1 MTERRRLTTVD
12 KLKIIVRQ
20 AMCPICGERLGGL
33 DGLDFD
39 HEHALARGGADTI
52 ENLRAVHRDCHRV
65 KTSGAKA
72 TSHGSDI
79 HEIAKTK
86 RLAAGQE
93 EFRRRLLTKE
103 PGKESERSSKW
114 PSRPLGASKKGKKK

>member
-20 AMCPICGERLGGL
+20 ATCPLCGERLGDL

-52 ENLRAVHRDCHRV
+52 DNLRAVHHDCHRV
-65 KTSGAKA
+65 KTSGTKA
-72 TSHGSDI
+72 TTNGSDI

-86 RLAAGQE
+86 RLSAVQE
-93 EFRRRLLTKE
+93 EFQRRLTTKE
-103 PGKESERSSKW
+103 PGKKPERKSKW
-114 PSRPLGASKKGKKK
+114 GSRPFPKRRKK